1 MYHLI
6 LTPKQR
12 HIRLSRTQA
21 RCIAGSR
28 VTGIL
33 VPREVSWE
41 RRREKRAWHITISK
55 WRKVIYAKLERKK
68 NNHLERF
75 FFQRKE
81 SSPARPEGQNPLS
94 TQFLWKGPTF
104 FWKKWLFP
112 AFSCGKKCTFID
124 VNLQESLA
132 LRRRLHAKET
142 INILHEFFRCRIFA
156 PLWKGGSDT
165 SSDLVETF
173 LTWAEAVIP
182 WAVTLTSVKNLSK
195 RRTGTM

>member
-1 MYHLI
+1 MGYFNSPCKMYHLI

-94 TQFLWKGPTF
+94 TQFL
-104 FWKKWLFP
+104 
-112 AFSCGKKCTFID
+112 
-124 VNLQESLA
+124 
-132 LRRRLHAKET
+132 
-142 INILHEFFRCRIFA
+142 
-156 PLWKGGSDT
+156 
-165 SSDLVETF
+165 
-173 LTWAEAVIP
+173 
-182 WAVTLTSVKNLSK
+182 
-195 RRTGTM
+195 